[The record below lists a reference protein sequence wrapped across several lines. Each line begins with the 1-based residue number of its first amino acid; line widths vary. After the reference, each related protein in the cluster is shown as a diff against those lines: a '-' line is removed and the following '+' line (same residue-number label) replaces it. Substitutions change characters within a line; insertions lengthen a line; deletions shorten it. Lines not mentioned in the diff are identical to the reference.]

1 MIYNCKYAN
10 CLDLCFCKFDKIM
23 LRKVSCFEIDK
34 HRFETS
40 FNNIYPQRWKFIK
53 EDKNVR
59 KQEKTLSAKK
69 TIKIKRKN
77 RKKHTLDHE
86 SDQEKTITVK

>member
-1 MIYNCKYAN
+1 MPIVSIYVFVS
-10 CLDLCFCKFDKIM
+10 LI
-23 LRKVSCFEIDK
+23 RKVSCFEIDK
-34 HRFETS
+34 HRFETC

-77 RKKHTLDHE
+77 RKKTHSTM
-86 SDQEKTITVK
+86 KATKKKR